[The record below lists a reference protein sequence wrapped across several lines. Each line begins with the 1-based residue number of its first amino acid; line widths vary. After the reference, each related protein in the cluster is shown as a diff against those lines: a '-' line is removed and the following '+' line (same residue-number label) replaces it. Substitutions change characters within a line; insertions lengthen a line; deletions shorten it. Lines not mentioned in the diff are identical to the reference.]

1 MFTEQHGELPA
12 FGGNA
17 AQVRRHGVL
26 KSSSSPYN
34 PVLTNL
40 TIIICQYLPGHS
52 EGICTAKYC
61 TFILIFHPNRTFVSN
76 WSITKFPMFLFSPVL
91 YRLFTNEMMR
101 V

>member
-12 FGGNA
+12 AGGDS
-17 AQVRRHGVL
+17 AQMRRHGVL
-26 KSSSSPYN
+26 KSASSPNN

-61 TFILIFHPNRTFVSN
+61 TFILIFQPNRTFVSN
-76 WSITKFPMFLFSPVL
+76 WSTAKFPKFLVSPICGF
-91 YRLFTNEMMR
+91 YSQ
-101 V
+101 